1 MEKFFVNRP
10 IFAIVIAVVIVLLG
24 VISIGD
30 LPIEQYPN
38 ITPPVVE
45 VEAEYMGADATSV
58 NDAVATPLGESV
70 MGVGDMLY
78 MQTTS
83 AGDGTMSLQILFD
96 IDSDPDFDEVFVQN
110 RISSAMAKLPA
121 EVAQQGVTTQKV
133 QTGFLL
139 IYALYS
145 DYEGYDSAFL
155 SNWAYI
161 NIQNELLKI
170 DGVGKVQIMGAGEYA
185 MRVWVNP
192 YRMAFYDISVEDI
205 SAAIESQA
213 TLFSAGKIGAE
224 PLVESQPFTYT
235 VTTPPSL
242 NEAQE
247 YENIILKMLPDG
259 ESVRLGD
266 VARVELGCQTY
277 GTFSRFD
284 DESATLVIVYQTPG
298 SNAVEVG
305 GQVKNT
311 MASLSEK
318 FPEGLHT
325 ATIIDATESIEAG
338 ISEIFLTMLFTLLLV
353 IAVIYL
359 FLQDIRATLIPLI
372 AIPVSIVGAF
382 ALFPLLGFSINI
394 ISLLGLVLAVG
405 LVVDDAIVV
414 VEAVQVGI
422 EDGKSPRKATLDAM
436 RQVASPVVATTVV
449 LLAVFVPATLME
461 GIVGKVFQQFA
472 MGISVALVISA
483 FNALTLSPALCSLL
497 LRRGHRRTNKGPLGL
512 FNRLFERGVD
522 GYMRRSAV
530 VVSRSLRT
538 LLLIVVTGV
547 ATLLLFRNLPSGFLT
562 TEDQGYLMVS
572 VELPDAASADRT
584 EKAIQRAVEVIRAEP
599 GVRYE
604 ASAAGFDLI
613 SGVAATNTGIIF
625 VTLEPYKERSR
636 SADEIAQSL
645 NAKLYT
651 AVSEGSFYA
660 FEPPSIPG
668 LGVTSGITFMLQNR
682 GSGNIRYLAEEAEK
696 FMAQMDS
703 LPEIASVSTQFDA
716 DVPQRHLV
724 INEPL
729 ALQEGVDVEA
739 LRELVTT
746 MYGGEYVGN
755 FNRFGRLYQTYI
767 QADAEYRRTESDIE
781 GFYINNAQGES
792 VPISSFVELRDTV
805 GVEYINQFNLY
816 DAIAINATPAAGT
829 STTSAMQAL
838 ERLANDT
845 LPDDVTLAWSG
856 VSYQEANASS
866 GGATYL
872 LAIIFVFLALAAL
885 YNSWA
890 LPMSVLLGV
899 PLALF
904 GSLLF
909 VWLGHMVNPIY
920 VDNIFMKV
928 SLVMLIGLSAKSAI
942 LVVEYADRKFFDE
955 GLALHEAALAAAK
968 LRLRPILMTTMA
980 FVVGI
985 LPLVFASGAYSV
997 ARNIMGLALV
1007 GGMLVATL
1015 LGIFVYPSLYYLVGR
1030 VAKFEKRRER
1040 KHKQRIEYET
1050 ENTL

>member
-10 IFAIVIAVVIVLLG
+10 IFAIVIAIVIVLLG
-24 VISIGD
+24 GLSISS
-30 LPIEQYPN
+30 LPIEQYPD

-45 VEAEYMGADATSV
+45 VEASYMGADATSV
-58 NDAVATPLGESV
+58 NDAVATPIGESI

-83 AGDGTMSLQILFD
+83 AGDGSMSLQILFD
-96 IDSDPDFDEVFVQN
+96 IDSNPDFDEVFVQN
-110 RISSAMAKLPA
+110 RVSSAMAKLPS
-121 EVAQQGVTTQKV
+121 VVTQQGVTTQKV

-145 DYEGYDSAFL
+145 DFEGYDSAFL

-161 NIQNELLKI
+161 NLQNELLKI

-205 SAAIESQA
+205 SAAIQSQA

-224 PLVESQPFTYT
+224 PLEEAEPFTYT

-242 NEAQE
+242 NEPEE
-247 YENIILKMLPDG
+247 YEQIVLKMLPDG

-266 VARVELGCQTY
+266 VARVELGCQSY

-284 DESATLVIVYQTPG
+284 NSAATLVIVYQTPG

-305 GQVKNT
+305 SKVKAT
-311 MASLSEK
+311 MASLEEK
-318 FPEGLHT
+318 FPEGVNA
-325 ATIIDATESIEAG
+325 ATIIDATESIEEG
-338 ISEIFLTMLFTLLLV
+338 IEEIFLTMLFTLALV
-353 IAVIYL
+353 ILVIFI
-359 FLQDIRATLIPLI
+359 FLQDLRATLIPLI
-372 AIPVSIVGAF
+372 AIPVSIIGAF
-382 ALFPLLGFSINI
+382 AFFPLLGFSINI

-422 EDGKSPRKATLDAM
+422 EGGLSPRKATLEAM
-436 RQVASPVVATTVV
+436 RQVGSPIVATTVV
-449 LLAVFVPATLME
+449 LLAVFVPAALME

-472 MGISVALVISA
+472 IGISVALVISA

-497 LRRGHRRTNKGPLGL
+497 LRRGHKRPTRGPLGL
-512 FNRLFERGVD
+512 FNRLFDRGVD
-522 GYMRRSAV
+522 GYMKRSAV
-530 VVSRSLRT
+530 VVRHSVRT
-538 LLLIVVTGV
+538 LLLVLIMGV
-547 ATLLLFRNLPSGFLT
+547 ATALLFGRVPGGFLT
-562 TEDQGYLMVS
+562 VEDQGYLMVS
-572 VELPDAASADRT
+572 VNLPDAASAERT
-584 EKAIQRAVEVIRAEP
+584 EKAIEKAVEIIRAEP

-613 SGVAATNTGIIF
+613 AGVAATNTGVIF
-625 VTLEPYKERSR
+625 VTLEPYGKRKL
-636 SADEIAQSL
+636 SAEEIARNL
-645 NAKLYT
+645 NAKLLT
-651 AVSEGSFYA
+651 EVPDGTFYA

-668 LGVTSGITFMLQNR
+668 LGVTSGVTFVLQNR
-682 GSGNIRYLAEEAEK
+682 GSGDMRYLADEAEK
-696 FMAQMDS
+696 FMARMRQ
-703 LPEIASVSTQFDA
+703 LEEIGSVSTQFDA
-716 DVPQRHLV
+716 NVPQRHIV

-729 ALQEGVDVEA
+729 ALQQGVDVA
-739 LRELVTT
+739 SLRELLTT
-746 MYGGEYVGN
+746 MYGGQYVGN

-767 QADAEYRRTESDIE
+767 QADAEYRRTEADLE
-781 GFYINNAQGES
+781 GFYIANSKGEN
-792 VPISSFVELRDTV
+792 VPVSEFVELRDTV

-816 DAIAINATPAAGT
+816 DAISINATPSVGT
-829 STTSAMQAL
+829 SSDAAMKAL
-838 ERLANDT
+838 EELAAEA
-845 LPDDVTLAWSG
+845 LPEDVTLAWSG
-856 VSYQEANASS
+856 VSYQEANATS

-872 LAIIFVFLALAAL
+872 LAVIFVFLALAAL

-909 VWLGHMVNPIY
+909 VWLGHLMNPIY

-942 LVVEYADRKFFDE
+942 LVVEYADRKFFEE
-955 GLALHEAALAAAK
+955 GLNLGEAALAAAK
-968 LRLRPILMTTMA
+968 LRLRPILMTAIA
-980 FVVGI
+980 FIVGM
-985 LPLVFASGAYSV
+985 LPLVYASGAYSV
-997 ARNIMGLALV
+997 ARNIMGVSLV
-1007 GGMLVATL
+1007 GGMLVATV
-1015 LGIFVYPSLYYLVGR
+1015 LGIFVYPSLYYMIGR
-1030 VAKFEKRRER
+1030 VARFEKRRER
-1040 KHKQRIEYET
+1040 KQKQRIEYEK
-1050 ENTL
+1050 ESSL

>member
-1 MEKFFVNRP
+1 MERFFVNRP

-110 RISSAMAKLPA
+110 RISSAMAKLPS

-192 YRMAFYDISVEDI
+192 YRMAFYDISVEQI

-284 DESATLVIVYQTPG
+284 DESAALVIVYQTPG

-512 FNRLFERGVD
+512 FNRLFDRGVD

-538 LLLIVVTGV
+538 LILIVVMGV
-547 ATLLLFRNLPSGFLT
+547 GTLLLFRNLPSGFLT

-584 EKAIQRAVEVIRAEP
+584 EKAIQKAVEVIRAEQ

-625 VTLEPYKERSR
+625 VTLEPYKKRSR
-636 SADEIAQSL
+636 SAEEIAQSL

-651 AVSEGSFYA
+651 AVPDGTFYA

-767 QADAEYRRTESDIE
+767 QADAEYRRTESDID

-829 STTSAMQAL
+829 STTSAMEAL
-838 ERLANDT
+838 ERLANET

-985 LPLVFASGAYSV
+985 MPLVFASGAYSV

>member
-24 VISIGD
+24 AISIGG
-30 LPIEQYPN
+30 LPIEQYPD

-45 VEAEYMGADATSV
+45 VEANYMGADATSV
-58 NDAVATPLGESV
+58 NDAVATPIGESV

-83 AGDGTMSLQILFD
+83 AGDGSMSLQILFD
-96 IDSDPDFDEVFVQN
+96 IDSNPDFDEVFVQN
-110 RISSAMAKLPA
+110 RVASAMAKLPSA
-121 EVAQQGVTTQKV
+121 VTQQGVTTQKV

-139 IYALYS
+139 IYALHS
-145 DYEGYDSAFL
+145 DFEGYDSDFL

-161 NIQNELLKI
+161 NLQNELLKI

-192 YRMAFYDISVEDI
+192 YRMAFYGISVEDI
-205 SAAIESQA
+205 SSAIQSQA

-224 PLVESQPFTYT
+224 PLEEAEPFTYT

-242 NEAQE
+242 NDPKE
-247 YENIILKMLPDG
+247 YEQIVLRMLPDG
-259 ESVRLGD
+259 ESLRLGD
-266 VARVELGCQTY
+266 VARVELGCQSY
-277 GTFSRFD
+277 GTFSRFGTS
-284 DESATLVIVYQTPG
+284 SAALVVVYQSPG

-305 GQVKNT
+305 GKVKQT
-311 MASLSEK
+311 MASLEER
-318 FPEGLHT
+318 FPEGVHT
-325 ATIIDATESIEAG
+325 ATIIDATESIEDG
-338 ISEIFLTMLFTLLLV
+338 IREIFLTMLFTLALV
-353 IAVIYL
+353 IVVIFI
-359 FLQDIRATLIPLI
+359 FLQDLRATLIPLI
-372 AIPVSIVGAF
+372 AIPVSIIGAF
-382 ALFPLLGFSINI
+382 AFFPLLGFSINI

-422 EDGKSPRKATLDAM
+422 ESGKSPRKATLEAM
-436 RQVASPVVATTVV
+436 RQVGSPIVATTVV
-449 LLAVFVPATLME
+449 LLAVFVPVALVE

-472 MGISVALVISA
+472 IGISVALVISA

-497 LRRGHRRTNKGPLGL
+497 LRRGHRRATRGPLGL
-512 FNRLFERGVD
+512 FNRLFDRGVD

-530 VVSRSLRT
+530 VVRHSVRT
-538 LLLIVVTGV
+538 VLLVAIMGV
-547 ATLLLFRNLPSGFLT
+547 ATALLFGRVPGGFLT
-562 TEDQGYLMVS
+562 VEDQGYLMVS
-572 VELPDAASADRT
+572 VNLPDAASVERT
-584 EKAIQRAVEVIRAEP
+584 ERAIEKASEIIRAEQ

-625 VTLEPYKERSR
+625 VTLEPFGKRKF
-636 SADEIAQSL
+636 SAEEIAQSL
-645 NAKLYT
+645 NAKLLT
-651 AVSEGSFYA
+651 AVPEGTFYA

-668 LGVTSGITFMLQNR
+668 LGVTSGVTFMLQNR
-682 GSGNIRYLAEEAEK
+682 GSGDVRYLAHEAEQ
-696 FMAQMDS
+696 FMAKMRG
-703 LPEIASVSTQFDA
+703 LKEIGSVSTQFDA
-716 DVPQRHLV
+716 DVPQRHIV

-729 ALQEGVDVEA
+729 ALQQGVDVES
-739 LRELVTT
+739 LRELITT

-767 QADAEYRRTESDIE
+767 QADAEYRRTESDLG
-781 GFYINNAQGES
+781 GFYIANSEGEQ
-792 VPISSFVELRDTV
+792 VPVVDFVELRDTV

-816 DAIAINATPAAGT
+816 DAIAINATPSAGT
-829 STTSAMQAL
+829 STGSAMRAL
-838 ERLANDT
+838 EELAGEA
-845 LPDDVTLAWSG
+845 LPEDVTLAWSG

-904 GSLLF
+904 GSLLL
-909 VWLGHMVNPIY
+909 VWLAHFVDPIY

-942 LVVEYADRKFFDE
+942 LVVEYADRKFFEE
-955 GLALHEAALAAAK
+955 GLELGEAALAAAK
-968 LRLRPILMTTMA
+968 LRLRPILMTAIA
-980 FVVGI
+980 FIVGM

-997 ARNIMGLALV
+997 ARNIMGLSLV
-1007 GGMLVATL
+1007 GGMLVATV
-1015 LGIFVYPSLYYLVGR
+1015 LGIFVYPSLYYMVGR
-1030 VAKFEKRRER
+1030 VARFEKRRER
-1040 KHKQRIEYET
+1040 KQKQRIEYEK
-1050 ENTL
+1050 ESTL